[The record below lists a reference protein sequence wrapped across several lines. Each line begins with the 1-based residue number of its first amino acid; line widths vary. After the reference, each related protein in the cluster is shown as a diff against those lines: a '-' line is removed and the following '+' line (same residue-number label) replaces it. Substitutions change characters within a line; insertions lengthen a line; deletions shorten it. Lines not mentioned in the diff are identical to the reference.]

1 MAINSY
7 NQFYLHN
14 AMDTMGTMLDSAVNT
29 KNLDIDYFFNL
40 FIGRGVAREFE
51 NGNPMF
57 ITGKSGIELY
67 QVVTFDYYNPPQAQ
81 YHMGRSC
88 EYWIGRTVC
97 YYQWHSGRRFG
108 EIASTYPLSKMRQLY
123 PTLHEA
129 DVMRSVEYLDAQ
141 FRAKDTRLSNI
152 RKQRCITQQQLSM
165 LSGVPVS
172 TIRKYESEPE
182 SINFAQI
189 NILMALARVL
199 NCNPTDFLS
208 KYDYSSDLPNNAIQ
222 DYKDKVIAET
232 NQKLKELETQ
242 KLRLA
247 QESEQIERD
256 YNTYRNGYFSQLP
269 YGSFHGTEPSAIHV
283 REEEFLKNWN
293 NYWIPI
299 IQQNSQQN
307 SDWEI
312 KQKNIIEAGKRA
324 LHATVA
330 VTRNKTVKNIADAYT
345 IATTDNLSKAI
356 ISVLSIIGNNYKK

>member
-1 MAINSY
+1 
-7 NQFYLHN
+7 
-14 AMDTMGTMLDSAVNT
+14 MDTMGTMLDYAVNT
-29 KNLDIDYFFNL
+29 KKLDIDYFFNL
-40 FIGRGVAREFE
+40 FIGRGISREFE

-67 QVVTFDYYNPPQAQ
+67 QAVTFDYYNQAQAQ

-97 YYQWHSGRRFG
+97 YYQWHSGRSFG

-129 DVMRSVEYLDAQ
+129 DIMRSVEYLDIQ
-141 FRAKDTRLSNI
+141 FITKVSRLRNI
-152 RKQRCITQQQLSM
+152 RMQRRITQQQLST

-182 SINFAQI
+182 TINYSQI
-189 NILMALARVL
+189 NILMALAHVL

-208 KYDYSSDLPNNAIQ
+208 KYDYSSNLPNNAIQ
-222 DYKDKVIAET
+222 NYKDNVIAET
-232 NQKLKELETQ
+232 NQKLKELEAQ
-242 KLRLA
+242 KLRLS

-269 YGSFHGTEPSAIHV
+269 YGSFHGTNSSAIHV
-283 REEEFLKNWN
+283 QEEDFLHNWN
-293 NYWIPI
+293 NYWTPI
-299 IQQNSQQN
+299 IQQHSQQN

-312 KQKNIIEAGKRA
+312 KQKNIMEAGKRA
-324 LHATVA
+324 LHATA
-330 VTRNKTVKNIADAYT
+330 TVTGNKTVKNIADAYT
-345 IATTDNLSKAI
+345 IATTDNLSEAI
-356 ISVLSIIGNNYKK
+356 ISVLSIISNNYNKQ